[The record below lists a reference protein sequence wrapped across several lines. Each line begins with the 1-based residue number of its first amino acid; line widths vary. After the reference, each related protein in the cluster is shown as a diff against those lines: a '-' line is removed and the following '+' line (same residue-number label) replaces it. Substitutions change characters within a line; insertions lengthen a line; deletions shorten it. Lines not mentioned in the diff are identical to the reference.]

1 MSGNGKISN
10 DVADAVCGKF
20 RTVPPLKI
28 MTLGCRNAIMT
39 EDLKGYSAKGKAKTA
54 LERQAAK
61 LPEEV
66 EVLGVDYK
74 KGEDGKWYG
83 HIDVEMTGNV
93 EVPFVL
99 EAMAGFHV
107 VMSQPVEQPA
117 DDKPAPAT
125 KPRGPRGHSTIDGPC
140 YTTWAVADDME
151 GAKRGEVIKACQEL
165 GVAFY
170 TARTQYQKWSKARK
184 GGDRSMPAK
193 KEQPSEE

>member
-1 MSGNGKISN
+1 
-10 DVADAVCGKF
+10 
-20 RTVPPLKI
+20 
-28 MTLGCRNAIMT
+28 MTN
-39 EDLKGYSAKGKAKTA
+39 ELKGYSAKGKVKTA

-66 EVLGVDYK
+66 EVLAVDYK

-83 HIDVEMTGNV
+83 HIA
-93 EVPFVL
+93 L
-99 EAMAGFHV
+99 ESEAPIDMEIMEGFHV
-107 VMSQPVEQPA
+107 VATQPIAEPA

-125 KPRGPRGHSTIDGPC
+125 KPRGPRGHSTIFGPC

-184 GGDRSMPAK
+184 GGDKSMPAK
-193 KEQPSEE
+193 KEQPNAE